1 MTKTLTVVV
10 VIQLK
15 LHKLHEEL
23 PTQFIGLRAFIKLR
37 LNPVA
42 GYRYVCYGIA
52 SGIGHKVVG
61 RLLLATSYYV
71 PTYSDCKPFTC
82 TAIHR
87 SFSNAFSVPR

>member
-42 GYRYVCYGIA
+42 AYRYVHMYGIA

-71 PTYSDCKPFTC
+71 YLPIPTASHSLAPPSTDPF
-82 TAIHR
+82 
-87 SFSNAFSVPR
+87 